1 MGKAIHISTV
11 GPGIY
16 FQEFRRFASHHL
28 NFPSEKC
35 TFINTLLLPGDKN
48 GLDIL
53 MGKRKSI
60 LKSLCRQKES
70 SWPRIKM
77 GKSETLS
84 ASD

>member
-16 FQEFRRFASHHL
+16 FEEFRRFASHHL

-60 LKSLCRQKES
+60 LKSLCRQRRRVPGQE
-70 SWPRIKM
+70 
-77 GKSETLS
+77 
-84 ASD
+84 